1 MRRRRQVLALFGTA
15 ALMNLVMAMVSPVA
29 TIAAAEALGPAWG
42 GLPNTAAVVG
52 TGVGAVLLSR
62 TAAGRGWRFALA
74 AGYAA
79 ATAGGV
85 FGVAALAS
93 DDVAGLS
100 LAMLLL
106 GLGNAGALLS
116 RYAAADRYPAHRRG
130 FVIGAVVWAGA
141 LGAVGGPLLL
151 GPLAALGRYWAGT
164 ELTGPFVCATLVAAM
179 AGAATSALP
188 ARRRMVPRAR
198 VPLRDL
204 VRVAPARSALA
215 VMGTAQVVMAAVMTA
230 APLDMHLH
238 HRGLASVG
246 MVLAGHTAG
255 MFALA
260 PLSGWLLDRYGTRP
274 VMLAGLIV
282 LAVSALLAAAT
293 AGAGPRA
300 VALFLLGYGWNLCF
314 VGGSGHLARDL
325 SGIDHT
331 QVEGAVDAAV
341 WGLAAVASLAS
352 TVVLAGLGYPL
363 LALLSAAL
371 VLPAAVGLLV
381 PARQRQFLSPTPE
394 AGGEPP
400 DLIVGVSLLGVQ
412 GEEVSE
418 VPLGT
423 GSHEPGGGDVRRA
436 ATKGCN

>member
-1 MRRRRQVLALFGTA
+1 
-15 ALMNLVMAMVSPVA
+15 MNLVMAMVSPVA

-42 GLPNTAAVVG
+42 GVPNTAAVVG
-52 TGVGAVLLSR
+52 TGVGAIVLSR
-62 TAAGRGWRFALA
+62 TAARRGWRSALV

-93 DDVAGLS
+93 GDVAGLS
-100 LAMLLL
+100 LAMWLL
-106 GLGNAGALLS
+106 GLGNAGTLLS
-116 RYAAADRYPAHRRG
+116 RYAAAERYSAHRRG

-151 GPLAALGRYWAGT
+151 GPLDALGRHWAGAA
-164 ELTGPFVCATLVAAM
+164 LTGPFLVATLVAAT
-179 AGAATSALP
+179 AWGAASALP
-188 ARRRMVPRAR
+188 GRPGVVPRVG
-198 VPLRDL
+198 VPLGVL
-204 VRVAPARSALA
+204 VRVRAARSAVA

-246 MVLAGHTAG
+246 AVLAGHTLG

-260 PLSGWLLDRYGTRP
+260 PLSGWLLDRYGARP
-274 VMLAGLIV
+274 VMLAGLLV
-282 LAVSALLAAAT
+282 MAGSALLAAAA

-331 QVEGAVDAAV
+331 QVEGAVDAVV
-341 WGLAAVASLAS
+341 WILAAAASLAS

-363 LALLSAAL
+363 LALLSAGL
-371 VLPAAVGLLV
+371 VLPAAVGLLLPDRGREDV
-381 PARQRQFLSPTPE
+381 RSSARDAGRERSERIPCPPA
-394 AGGEPP
+394 
-400 DLIVGVSLLGVQ
+400 GVRL
-412 GEEVSE
+412 EEVTE
-418 VPLGT
+418 VP
-423 GSHEPGGGDVRRA
+423 PGNR
-436 ATKGCN
+436 KP